1 METLV
6 TGEESGGRGRWAPTG
21 AGQAPCVVSTAIF
34 LAFTS
39 PWKQGHSPLQG
50 ARLGLREAKLPSG
63 SPTQLKSPSVS
74 PQQLVP
80 CPRALHE
87 PLPISEPL
95 FPPSFPRRIP
105 CQPRLILPGHRHR
118 LFRGTAAPGD
128 LLTLARPSAASP
140 SERTVYS
147 MRRGTRAPLCGR
159 QGREPRSSAHSG
171 SSRLG

>member
-1 METLV
+1 M
-6 TGEESGGRGRWAPTG
+6 
-21 AGQAPCVVSTAIF
+21 VSTAIF

-50 ARLGLREAKLPSG
+50 ARRVEKQSG

-74 PQQLVP
+74 SQQVVP

-87 PLPISEPL
+87 PLPTSEPL

-140 SERTVYS
+140 SERTVNS

-159 QGREPRSSAHSG
+159 QGHEPRSSAHSG
-171 SSRLG
+171 YSHLG